1 MLRIKVTIRDND
13 YPSRFIEMK
22 MEDYIDF
29 IEEQATL
36 LGITKKKEQPIYLVG
51 FDEGSHCEGCEFS
64 SKIDG
69 LCDLQMN
76 PDCEEGST
84 LYCEKKEENK

>member
-22 MEDYIDF
+22 MKDYIDF
-29 IEEQATL
+29 IKEQATL

-51 FDEGSHCEGCEFS
+51 FDEGS
-64 SKIDG
+64 
-69 LCDLQMN
+69 
-76 PDCEEGST
+76 T